1 MSKLSFTWR
10 YLVFQKMEVKIVVI
24 VVILDSEFAILT
36 WRYLVFQ
43 TMEVT
48 PGFQGVAIVGFP
60 SLLTLHCFLKQNVTF
75 LHEGLNR
82 LIADIENRS
91 SSLKRLFF
99 PTLGMFYSCCHS
111 CLVACWII
119 ALRIDHCYPRS
130 LCEISELSHTYCTV
144 SDLLLLRPSSTFQPL
159 RNIVDFLSSP
169 VQKLPCHLV
178 EAFFYLCNISSFRE
192 LSNE

>member
-1 MSKLSFTWR
+1 
-10 YLVFQKMEVKIVVI
+10 
-24 VVILDSEFAILT
+24 
-36 WRYLVFQ
+36 
-43 TMEVT
+43 MEVT

-60 SLLTLHCFLKQNVTF
+60 SLLTFQLFSQKLILTF
-75 LHEGLNR
+75 LGEGLNSNR
-82 LIADIENRS
+82 PIEDIENRS
-91 SSLKRLFF
+91 SSLKMLFF

-130 LCEISELSHTYCTV
+130 LWEISELSHTYCTV

-159 RNIVDFLSSP
+159 RNIVHFLSSP
-169 VQKLPCHLV
+169 VQILPCHLV